1 MDCWNGYIVF
11 VHKVHFSHC
20 VTHTFPS
27 SCRNGLLESLTAS
40 TEVLQSFWAKQN
52 KLGLLDSPYWRSF
65 NWQEEL
71 PIPWAVHGDGA
82 PYSEIDSL
90 RVISMRCMLSD
101 VSAQHS
107 QLLLASVPKYLA
119 CEINH
124 LAFLL
129 LDEGWIAY
137 IGLDSI
143 SIYSPSAG

>member
-1 MDCWNGYIVF
+1 MFLAGQPLSISCLTVF
-11 VHKVHFSHC
+11 GLHSPTVHVCMF
-20 VTHTFPS
+20 VLNVPGMPS
-27 SCRNGLLESLTAS
+27 RMP
-40 TEVLQSFWAKQN
+40 
-52 KLGLLDSPYWRSF
+52 SP
-65 NWQEEL
+65 
-71 PIPWAVHGDGA
+71 P

-101 VSAQHS
+101 VSVQHS

-137 IGLDSI
+137 RVG
-143 SIYSPSAG
+143 

>member
-1 MDCWNGYIVF
+1 
-11 VHKVHFSHC
+11 
-20 VTHTFPS
+20 
-27 SCRNGLLESLTAS
+27 
-40 TEVLQSFWAKQN
+40 
-52 KLGLLDSPYWRSF
+52 
-65 NWQEEL
+65 
-71 PIPWAVHGDGA
+71 
-82 PYSEIDSL
+82 
-90 RVISMRCMLSD
+90 MRCMLSD
-101 VSAQHS
+101 VSVQHS

>member
-1 MDCWNGYIVF
+1 MEMG
-11 VHKVHFSHC
+11 
-20 VTHTFPS
+20 P
-27 SCRNGLLESLTAS
+27 
-40 TEVLQSFWAKQN
+40 
-52 KLGLLDSPYWRSF
+52 
-65 NWQEEL
+65 
-71 PIPWAVHGDGA
+71 

-101 VSAQHS
+101 VSVQHS

-137 IGLDSI
+137 RVG
-143 SIYSPSAG
+143 